1 MGLVDGN
8 HVYLRCKYP
17 LDQREHAAT
26 STTTVE
32 NVHKKKNSM
41 MIQIENDA
49 R

>member
-32 NVHKKKNSM
+32 NVQKKNSM
-41 MIQIENDA
+41 MIQKENDS